1 MFFEEEHFAAEIF
14 AVERF
19 DCGTKRVSVKPRKF
33 SALAV
38 RIRGEAELLFADGST
53 LRAKEG
59 DIIYLPAGLSYRA
72 DYHGTEVL
80 AIHFWDHGAC
90 RRAENLTPPPETVRL
105 FEELHDIWKRGTP
118 DARMEA
124 TARFYRILARLSR
137 REGIG
142 TESPAFQKGVEIL
155 AREYCDPELDLST
168 VCARAGISPSTF
180 RRRFSARYGKPPIK
194 YLNEL
199 RLSDAQKRLAGSGA
213 SVAEIALSC
222 GFHDVK
228 YFARAVKSAFGCTP
242 SELRSI

>member
-1 MFFEEEHFAAEIF
+1 MFFEEEHFAAELF

-19 DCGTKRVSVKPRKF
+19 DCGTRCVSVKPRKF
-33 SALAV
+33 SALAL
-38 RIRGEAELLFADGST
+38 RTRGTAEFLFADGST
-53 LRAKEG
+53 LKAGEG

-90 RRAENLTPPPETVRL
+90 RRAECLTPPHEAAHL
-105 FEELHDIWKRGTP
+105 FWELYDIWKRGTP

-124 TARFYRILARLSR
+124 TAGFYRILSRLSV
-137 REGIG
+137 RESIG
-142 TESPAFQKGVEIL
+142 AESPSFQRAVEIL
-155 AREYCDPELDLST
+155 TREYRDPELDIST
-168 VCARAGISPSTF
+168 VCACAGISPSTF
-180 RRRFSARYGKPPIK
+180 RRRFAARYGKPPIK

-199 RLSDAQKRLAGSGA
+199 RLSDAQKRLAGSDA
-213 SVAEIALSC
+213 AIAEIALSC